1 VRLPREYPWVDGRLG
16 KQGAMTEPIQHF
28 PPEDEADL
36 AALADGSLYGP
47 RRAALEAR
55 LAREPGLAAAL
66 ARQRA
71 VVAQL
76 VATAPRAP
84 LALRMYVEEL
94 EAAQHPVARRRPR
107 RLLPAVAVAMAVG
120 AALFVALLAAP
131 GPGIDDVLAVAER
144 PATAPAALERE
155 FEGVRF
161 PRYEKWRATGE
172 RSDVLDG
179 RRVRTVFYKGRD
191 GQVIAYA
198 IVAGSA
204 LSDSEALRAVGGDDG
219 VVAVTWTRR
228 GRTCVIAS
236 AGGDPRALARLAV
249 W

>member
-1 VRLPREYPWVDGRLG
+1 
-16 KQGAMTEPIQHF
+16 MTGPNEHL

-55 LAREPGLAAAL
+55 LRDEPELADAL

-71 VVAQL
+71 VVARL
-76 VATAPRAP
+76 IATAPPAP
-84 LALRMYVEEL
+84 LSLRMYVEDL
-94 EAAQHPVARRRPR
+94 EAAQPVVARRRW
-107 RLLPAVAVAMAVG
+107 RLWPAFAVAVAASV
-120 AALFVALLAAP
+120 ALFVALLATP
-131 GPGIDDVLAVAER
+131 GPGIDDVLAVASR
-144 PATAPAALERE
+144 PATAPAFLERG

-161 PRYEKWRATGE
+161 PRYEKWRAVGE
-172 RSDVLDG
+172 RTDVVDG
-179 RRVRTVFYKGRD
+179 RSVRTVFYRGRD
-191 GQVIAYA
+191 GRTIAYA
-198 IVAGSA
+198 IVAGPA
-204 LSDSEALRAVGGDDG
+204 LSDDEALRAVRGKDG

-236 AGGDPRALARLAV
+236 VGGDSRSLARLAV